1 MDALEKK
8 LFAQFDDDAPGVR
21 QNALESLRE
30 HLKSAKRT
38 FRDVVADL
46 ESAMPKAKGEEYE
59 QRLAE
64 FVKANA
70 AAEKREADWQREI
83 AKLKSDIAKLK
94 AALWVKVNWKI
105 SGGVAASLLVLVT
118 GYWSYDRY
126 WSRSDA
132 VNAGLRSAVASASWG
147 EGWGEPFAG
156 KIGGGPY
163 WIMLRGDLHAFSYND
178 NNRNPSQKRL
188 LHRHSTP

>member
-30 HLKSAKRT
+30 HL
-38 FRDVVADL
+38 
-46 ESAMPKAKGEEYE
+46 
-59 QRLAE
+59 
-64 FVKANA
+64 N
-70 AAEKREADWQREI
+70 
-83 AKLKSDIAKLK
+83 IAKLK

-156 KIGGGPY
+156 KIGGEPY
-163 WIMLRGDLHAFSYND
+163 WIMLRGDLD
-178 NNRNPSQKRL
+178 
-188 LHRHSTP
+188 